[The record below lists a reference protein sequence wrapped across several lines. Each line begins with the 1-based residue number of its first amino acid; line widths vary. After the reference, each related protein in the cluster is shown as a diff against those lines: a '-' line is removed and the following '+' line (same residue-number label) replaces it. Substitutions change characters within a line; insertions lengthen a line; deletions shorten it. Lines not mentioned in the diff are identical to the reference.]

1 MIKVI
6 ATICFIGS
14 LLSFG
19 LGTLGLFRLPDAYTR
34 MHGVGIGDTVGV
46 GFMGMGL
53 LLLSP
58 SWILRFKLIVVL
70 ILFWIIN
77 PTMTH
82 LIAKAAVMC
91 GTKPAK
97 NTCVECGMNSA
108 KNTRI
113 RKE

>member
-1 MIKVI
+1 MIKVM
-6 ATICFIGS
+6 AMICFICS

-19 LGTLGLFRLPDAYTR
+19 LGILGLFRFPDAYTR
-34 MHGVGIGDTVGV
+34 MHGVGIGDTLGV
-46 GFMGMGL
+46 GFIGIGL

-58 SWILRFKLIVVL
+58 SWILRLELIVIL

-82 LIAKAAVMC
+82 LIAKAAVIH

-97 NTCVECGMNSA
+97 DTIM
-108 KNTRI
+108 
-113 RKE
+113 RKG

>member
-1 MIKVI
+1 MIKGI

-14 LLSFG
+14 FLSFA
-19 LGTLGLFRLPDAYTR
+19 LGTLGLYRFPDAYTR
-34 MHGVGIGDTVGV
+34 MHGVSIGDTLGV
-46 GFMGMGL
+46 GFIGIGL

-58 SWILRFKLIVVL
+58 NWILRFKIIFIL
-70 ILFWIIN
+70 ILFWVIN

-82 LIAKAAVMC
+82 LIAKAAVMH

-97 NTCVECGMNSA
+97 AT
-108 KNTRI
+108 KI